1 MQEVPVWH
9 PRSCGDAQILS
20 RPAGSAFRLSP
31 QVLSSIGESGF
42 SCSSACQA
50 LCYYRLAASDSVPY
64 PALMEV
70 PMSRSVRIIAIVVGV
85 LIVLVLVVPFLIPVN
100 QFRPTIEQKASAALG
115 RKVEVGNLSLS
126 LFSGALSA
134 DNLSIAD
141 DPKFSSSPFLTA
153 KSVKVGVELMPLIFS
168 KTLNVTD
175 VTIDSPQVSL
185 IRNPGGIWNYSTF
198 GASSAKPQAQTPAP
212 AATPSAP
219 SAASGGAFSVQ
230 KLELKNGRITVGSTS
245 SQKRST
251 YDNVSVVAS
260 DVSLTS
266 KFPVTVTA
274 DLPGGGNFKVDGTAG
289 PVDQTNTVLTPLSA
303 KLTVAS
309 LNLASTGF
317 LDPSAGLGGI
327 LDLNATLD
335 SQNGVADTKGSA
347 KLSKAL
353 LIAGGSPASEPVTV
367 DFQTKY
373 DLTKNTGVLEPSTLK
388 IGGAVTNLSGTY
400 EIPGDEAVLH
410 IKVEGQNMPAKDLQA
425 FLPALGINLPTGAS
439 LQAGTLS
446 TNLSL
451 AGPTNKLVT
460 TGNVGLFGAKLAG
473 FDLGSKLSAISSLT
487 GVKSGKDLEIEKM
500 TTNLR
505 MAPEGLQADNFN
517 AVVTSVG
524 TLVGGGTINSKNAL
538 DFKMAATLTDALGA
552 VGSPVGST
560 GAMLGKLA
568 GGGSKN
574 CKSQTTVP
582 FQIQGTTA
590 DPKFVP
596 DVGGLAAGMLKSQ
609 LGCVG
614 GLVPG
619 ASGSKQNPAGQLQ
632 QLGGLFKKP

>member
-1 MQEVPVWH
+1 
-9 PRSCGDAQILS
+9 
-20 RPAGSAFRLSP
+20 
-31 QVLSSIGESGF
+31 
-42 SCSSACQA
+42 
-50 LCYYRLAASDSVPY
+50 
-64 PALMEV
+64 
-70 PMSRSVRIIAIVVGV
+70 MSRSLKIIAIVVGV
-85 LIVLVLVVPFLIPVN
+85 LIVLVLVAPFLIPVN

-126 LFSGALSA
+126 LLSGALGA

-141 DPKFSSSPFLTA
+141 DPKFSNSPFLTA

-185 IRNPGGIWNYSTF
+185 IRGAGGEWNYSSF
-198 GASSAKPQAQTPAP
+198 AAPAKSQAQTPAT

-219 SAASGGAFSVQ
+219 ASSSSSGEAFSVQ
-230 KLELKNGRITVGSTS
+230 KIELKNGRITVGSTA

-251 YDNVSVVAS
+251 YDNVNIVAS
-260 DVSLTS
+260 NVSLTS
-266 KFPVTVTA
+266 KFPVTLTA
-274 DLPGGGNFKVDGTAG
+274 DLPGGGNFKVDGTVG
-289 PVDQTNTVLTPLSA
+289 PVNPTNSMLNPLSA
-303 KLTVAS
+303 KLTVNS

-335 SQNGVADTKGSA
+335 SQNGVAETKGSA

-353 LIAGGSPASEPVTV
+353 LIAGGSPSSEPVTI

-373 DLTKNTGVLEPSTLK
+373 DLVKNTGVLDPSTLK
-388 IGGAVTNLSGTY
+388 IGSAVTNLSGTY
-400 EIPGDEAVLH
+400 EVPAEGAILH
-410 IKVEGQNMPAKDLQA
+410 VKVNGQNMPAKDLEA
-425 FLPALGINLPTGAS
+425 FLPALGVNMPKGAS

-446 TNLSL
+446 TDLSL
-451 AGPTNKLVT
+451 SGPTDKMVT
-460 TGNVGLFGAKLAG
+460 TGTVGLFNAKLAG

-487 GVKSGKDLEIEKM
+487 GVKSGKDLEIQKM
-500 TTNLR
+500 TSNVR
-505 MAPEGLQADNFN
+505 MAPDGIQATNFD
-517 AVVTSVG
+517 AVVPAVG

-538 DFKMAATLTDALGA
+538 DFKMAATLTDVLGA
-552 VGSPVGST
+552 AGSPVGST
-560 GAMLGKLA
+560 GALLGKLGG

-582 FQIQGTTA
+582 FQIQGTTS
-590 DPKFVP
+590 DPKFIP

-609 LGCVG
+609 LGCAAGIIPG
-614 GLVPG
+614 GSGVPSIPGIPG
-619 ASGSKQNPAGQLQ
+619 AGAGQNPADAVQ
-632 QLGGLFKKP
+632 QLGGLLGKKKKPQ

>member
-1 MQEVPVWH
+1 MN
-9 PRSCGDAQILS
+9 
-20 RPAGSAFRLSP
+20 
-31 QVLSSIGESGF
+31 
-42 SCSSACQA
+42 
-50 LCYYRLAASDSVPY
+50 
-64 PALMEV
+64 
-70 PMSRSVRIIAIVVGV
+70 RSVRIAAIVVGV
-85 LIVLVLVVPFLIPVN
+85 LIVLVLIVPFLIPVN

-115 RKVEVGNLSLS
+115 RKVEVGDLSFS
-126 LFSGALSA
+126 LFSGGLSA

-141 DPKFSSSPFLTA
+141 DPKYSSSPFLTA

-168 KTLNVTD
+168 KTLNVTG

-185 IRNPGGIWNYSTF
+185 IRNPGGEWNYSTL

-212 AATPSAP
+212 ASTPSTP
-219 SAASGGAFSVQ
+219 SAASPGKFSVQ
-230 KLELKNGRITVGSTS
+230 KLELNNGRITVGSTS

-251 YDNVSVVAS
+251 YDHVSVVAS
-260 DVSLTS
+260 DVLLTS

-289 PVDQTNTVLTPLSA
+289 PADQTNTVLTPLSA
-303 KLTVAS
+303 KLTVTS

-317 LDPSAGLGGI
+317 LDTSAGLGGI

-335 SQNGVADTKGSA
+335 SQNGVAETKGSA

-353 LIAGGSPASEPVTV
+353 LIAGGSPTAEPVTI
-367 DFQTKY
+367 DFHTKY
-373 DLTKNTGVLEPSTLK
+373 DLTKNAGVLEPSTLK

-410 IKVEGQNMPAKDLQA
+410 IKVEGQNMPARDLQA

-446 TNLSL
+446 TNLNL

-460 TGNVGLFGAKLAG
+460 TGNVGLLGAKLAG

-487 GVKSGKDLEIEKM
+487 GLKTGKDLEIEKM
-500 TTNLR
+500 TSNLR
-505 MAPEGLQADNFN
+505 MAPEGLQAENFN

-524 TLVGGGTINSKNAL
+524 TLVGGGTINAKNVL
-538 DFKMAATLTDALGA
+538 DFKMAATLTDVLGA

-560 GAMLGKLA
+560 GALLGKL

-590 DPKFVP
+590 DPKFIP

-619 ASGSKQNPAGQLQ
+619 AGGSKQNPAGQLQ
-632 QLGGLFKKP
+632 QLGGLFKKNP